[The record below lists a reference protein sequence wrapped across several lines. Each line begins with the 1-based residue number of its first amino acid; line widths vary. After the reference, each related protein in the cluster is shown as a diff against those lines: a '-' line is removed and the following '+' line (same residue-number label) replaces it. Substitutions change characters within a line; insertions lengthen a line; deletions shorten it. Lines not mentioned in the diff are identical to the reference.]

1 MYLQIS
7 FLLSTNLG
15 SSPIFSTECVVKLCL
30 NCFFV
35 ENCFMCTFEDFE
47 QDGEENESDPDIV
60 NDPINQMDLQ
70 VFHLAFTGSQSC
82 TVCLGASSAAV

>member
-1 MYLQIS
+1 
-7 FLLSTNLG
+7 
-15 SSPIFSTECVVKLCL
+15 
-30 NCFFV
+30 
-35 ENCFMCTFEDFE
+35 MCTFEDFE